1 MEVLLLQDINGIGK
15 KNDLLVVGDGFALN
29 NLLPRRAAL
38 VATPVV
44 RKRYAELIRKRA
56 EEREV
61 EKSAQS
67 SAAAALSGKTVLFT
81 KKVTKAGKLYAGI
94 TEKNVMEALKEQLK
108 YDVSEDDIQ
117 MDEHIKAAGTH
128 QVTVRIANQNVPVNV
143 KVDAEKA

>member
-38 VATPVV
+38 VATPIV

-56 EEREV
+56 EEREM

-67 SAAAALSGKTVLFT
+67 SAAQALSGKTVLFT

-94 TEKNVMEALKEQLK
+94 TEKNIAEALKEQLK

-128 QVTVRIANQNVPVNV
+128 QVMVRLSSQTVPVNV

>member
-56 EEREV
+56 EEREM

-67 SAAAALSGKTVLFT
+67 SAAVALSGKTVLFT

-94 TEKNVMEALKEQLK
+94 TEKNIAEALKEQLK

-128 QVTVRIANQNVPVNV
+128 QVMVRIANQNVPVNV